1 MKDKDK
7 TKEELIDELVTS
19 RRQIAELKNSINE
32 LDRIKESLQKNEEE
46 LEAIFNGANSGIA
59 VLDKTG
65 KIIRINR
72 RIKEVGGYSE
82 EDIIGKRF
90 SLLKMFP
97 PRSIAKMLSV
107 YHKMRKGQDVPPY
120 EMELH
125 AKNGEK
131 MIVEVRN
138 SILRKKGRFKGIIA
152 ILTDITK
159 QRQAE
164 AEVLKQ
170 SKYNELRAEIWKK
183 SADPSLT
190 EEKDLIQ
197 ELLNTVGPFI
207 DVSRAAYLP
216 FNPEREAFVTE
227 LQWYKKEAGSSL
239 GEDISLN
246 MAKNF
251 FGRKYVEIPKDIDK
265 IKKTP
270 ILSKIIKHY
279 ASAKLKR
286 HKIKSYLVVPY
297 GDIDKPKGIF
307 TFSECKKER
316 KWTELEKRILSEV
329 VNIVSMKT
337 EQIKAEQLIKTS
349 LKEKEV
355 LLREIHHRIKN
366 NLQVISSLL
375 NLQAQYLKNKQDLA
389 MFNESKDRVRSM
401 ALIHEKLYQSQ
412 NLARI
417 DFAGYIRELIYRLFR
432 SYEADPGKI
441 DLKMNVKDVSLGVDV
456 AVPCGLIVNELISN
470 CLKHAFPD
478 GKKGEIRVG
487 LQSVNKNEVE
497 LKVSDNG
504 VGLPD
509 DFDFRESKS
518 LGMHLVNI
526 LAEDQLGGMIEL
538 NRTGGTEFKIK
549 FKRTR

>member
-1 MKDKDK
+1 MKDKNK
-7 TKEELIDELVTS
+7 TKEELIDELITS
-19 RRQIAELKNSINE
+19 RREIAELKNSINE
-32 LDRIKESLQKNEEE
+32 LDRIKKSLQKNEEE
-46 LEAIFNGANSGIA
+46 LEAIFNGASSGIA

-72 RIKEVGGYSE
+72 RVKEVAGYLE
-82 EDIIGKRF
+82 KDIIGKRF

-97 PRSIAKMLSV
+97 ARSIAKMISV
-107 YHKMRKGQDVPPY
+107 FNKLRKGQDVPPY
-120 EMELH
+120 EMELY
-125 AKNGEK
+125 AREGEK
-131 MIVEVRN
+131 IIVEVRN
-138 SILRKKGRFKGIIA
+138 SILRKKGRFEGVIA

-170 SKYNELRAEIWKK
+170 SKNNELRAEIWKK

-197 ELLNTVGPFI
+197 ELLNTVGPFM
-207 DVSRAAYLP
+207 DVSRAGYLP
-216 FNPEREAFVTE
+216 FNPERKAFVTE
-227 LQWYKKEAGSSL
+227 LQWYKKEAGNSL
-239 GEDISLN
+239 GEDISLDI
-246 MAKNF
+246 AKNF
-251 FGRKYVEIPKDIDK
+251 FGRKYLEIPKDIDK
-265 IKKTP
+265 IKRTSL
-270 ILSKIIKHY
+270 LSKIIKHY
-279 ASAKLKR
+279 ASLKLKK

-297 GDIDKPKGIF
+297 GDIDKPKAIF
-307 TFSECKKER
+307 TFSECEKER

-329 VNIVSMKT
+329 VNIVSMKA

-355 LLREIHHRIKN
+355 LLREIHHRVKN

-375 NLQAQYLKNKQDLA
+375 NLQAQYLKNKQDLE

-417 DFAGYIRELIYRLFR
+417 DFAGYIRDLIYRLFR

-441 DLKMNVKDVSLGVDV
+441 DLKMDIDDISLGVDM

-478 GKKGEIRVG
+478 GKKGEIKVG
-487 LQSVNKNEVE
+487 LQSVNTNEVE

-509 DFDFRESKS
+509 SFDFRESES

-526 LAEDQLGGMIEL
+526 LTDQLGGRIEL
-538 NRTGGTEFKIK
+538 DRTGGTEFKIK
-549 FKRTR
+549 FKRTG

>member
-1 MKDKDK
+1 MKDKNK
-7 TKEELIDELVTS
+7 TKEELIDELITS
-19 RRQIAELKNSINE
+19 RRRISELKNSINE
-32 LDRIKESLQKNEEE
+32 LDRIKISLQKNEEE

-65 KIIRINR
+65 KIIRVNR
-72 RIKEVGGYSE
+72 RVKEVAGYSDKE
-82 EDIIGKRF
+82 IIGKRF

-97 PRSIAKMLSV
+97 PRSIKKMLSV
-107 YHKMRKGQDVPPY
+107 FNKLRKGQDVLPY
-120 EMELH
+120 EMELYTR
-125 AKNGEK
+125 KGEK
-131 MIVEVRN
+131 IIVEVRN
-138 SILRKKGRFKGIIA
+138 SLLRKNGRFEGVIA

-183 SADPSLT
+183 SADPSLE

-216 FNPEREAFVTE
+216 FNPERKAFVTE
-227 LQWYKKEAGSSL
+227 LQWYKKEAGSTL
-239 GEDISLN
+239 GEDISLDI
-246 MAKNF
+246 AKNF
-251 FGRKYVEIPKDIDK
+251 FGRKCVEIPKDIDK
-265 IKKTP
+265 IKKTSL
-270 ILSKIIKHY
+270 LSKIIKHY
-279 ASAKLKR
+279 ASSKLKK

-297 GDIDKPKGIF
+297 GDIDRPKGIF

-329 VNIVSMKT
+329 VNIASMKT

-355 LLREIHHRIKN
+355 LLREIHHRVKN

-375 NLQAQYLKNKQDLA
+375 NLQAQYLKNKQDLE

-417 DFAGYIRELIYRLFR
+417 DFAGYIRDLIYRLFR
-432 SYEADPGKI
+432 SYEADSGKI
-441 DLKMNVKDVSLGVDV
+441 DLKMDIDDVSLGVDI

-478 GKKGEIRVG
+478 GKKGEIKVG
-487 LQSVNKNEVE
+487 LQSINKSEVE

-509 DFDFRESKS
+509 DFDFRESES

-526 LAEDQLGGMIEL
+526 LADQLGGMIEL
-538 NRTGGTEFKIK
+538 DRTGGTEFKIK
-549 FKRTR
+549 FKRTG

>member
-1 MKDKDK
+1 MKDKNK

-19 RRQIAELKNSINE
+19 RRRISELKNSINE
-32 LDRIKESLQKNEEE
+32 LDRIKKSLQKNEEE

-72 RIKEVGGYSE
+72 RVKEVGGYRE
-82 EDIIGKRF
+82 KEIIGKRF

-97 PRSIAKMLSV
+97 PRSITKMLSV
-107 YHKMRKGQDVPPY
+107 FNKLRKGQDVPPY
-120 EMELH
+120 EMELYTR
-125 AKNGEK
+125 KGEK
-131 MIVEVRN
+131 IIVEVRN
-138 SILRKKGRFKGIIA
+138 SILRKKGRFEGVIA

-207 DVSRAAYLP
+207 DVSRATYLP
-216 FNPEREAFVTE
+216 FNPERKAFVTE
-227 LQWYKKEAGSSL
+227 LQWYKKKAGSSL
-239 GEDISLN
+239 GEDISLDL
-246 MAKNF
+246 AKNF
-251 FGRKYVEIPKDIDK
+251 FGRECVEIPKDIDK
-265 IKKTP
+265 IKKTLVP
-270 ILSKIIKHY
+270 SKAIKLY
-279 ASAKLKR
+279 ASTKLKR

-297 GDIDKPKGIF
+297 GDIDRPKGIF

-355 LLREIHHRIKN
+355 LLREIHHRVKN

-417 DFAGYIRELIYRLFR
+417 DFAGYIRDLIYRLFR
-432 SYEADPGKI
+432 SYEADSGKI
-441 DLKMNVKDVSLGVDV
+441 DLKMDVKDVSLGVDI

-487 LQSVNKNEVE
+487 LQSINMNEVE

-518 LGMHLVNI
+518 LGMQLVNI

-538 NRTGGTEFKIK
+538 NRTEGTEFKIK

>member
-1 MKDKDK
+1 MKDKNK
-7 TKEELIDELVTS
+7 TKEELIDELITS
-19 RRQIAELKNSINE
+19 RREIAELKNSINE
-32 LDRIKESLQKNEEE
+32 LDRIKKSLQKNEEE
-46 LEAIFNGANSGIA
+46 LEAIFNGASSGIA

-72 RIKEVGGYSE
+72 RVKEVAGYLE
-82 EDIIGKRF
+82 KDIIGKRF

-97 PRSIAKMLSV
+97 ARSIAKMISV
-107 YHKMRKGQDVPPY
+107 FNKLRKGQDVPPY
-120 EMELH
+120 EMELY
-125 AKNGEK
+125 AREGEK
-131 MIVEVRN
+131 IIVEVRN
-138 SILRKKGRFKGIIA
+138 SILRKKGRFEGVIA

-170 SKYNELRAEIWKK
+170 SKNNELRAEIWKK

-197 ELLNTVGPFI
+197 ELLNTVGPFM
-207 DVSRAAYLP
+207 DVSRAGYLP
-216 FNPEREAFVTE
+216 FNPERKAFVTE
-227 LQWYKKEAGSSL
+227 LQWYKKEAGNSL
-239 GEDISLN
+239 GEDISLDI
-246 MAKNF
+246 AKNF
-251 FGRKYVEIPKDIDK
+251 FGRKYLEIPKDIDK
-265 IKKTP
+265 IKRTSL
-270 ILSKIIKHY
+270 LSKIIKHY
-279 ASAKLKR
+279 ASLKLKK

-297 GDIDKPKGIF
+297 GDIDKPKAIF
-307 TFSECKKER
+307 TFSECEKER

-329 VNIVSMKT
+329 VNIVSMKA

-355 LLREIHHRIKN
+355 LLREIHHRVKN

-375 NLQAQYLKNKQDLA
+375 NLQAQYLKNKQDLE

-417 DFAGYIRELIYRLFR
+417 DFAGYIRDLIYRLFR

-441 DLKMNVKDVSLGVDV
+441 DLKMDIDDISLGVDM

-478 GKKGEIRVG
+478 GKKGEIKVG
-487 LQSVNKNEVE
+487 LQSVNTNELE

-509 DFDFRESKS
+509 SFDFRESES

-526 LAEDQLGGMIEL
+526 LTDQLGGRIEL
-538 NRTGGTEFKIK
+538 DRTGGTEFKIK
-549 FKRTR
+549 FKRTG